1 MRNGRRHLPDS
12 YLLCGLVGVEE
23 LVATINRQWTLL
35 GPCLMRRCTSC
46 YHHYHC
52 IYPPQW
58 PWRTLYGDV
67 VGQRLER
74 VRTDILSPSFFFF
87 WLYFLACSCFHCP
100 LLLGLD
106 PDRRVIATRFP
117 FTVCFLFLLDAASG
131 MAMLPG
137 RLGFI

>member
-1 MRNGRRHLPDS
+1 MLDAALYVLLPS
-12 YLLCGLVGVEE
+12 LSLYISTT
-23 LVATINRQWTLL
+23 VA
-35 GPCLMRRCTSC
+35 MAHVVRRCC
-46 YHHYHC
+46 
-52 IYPPQW
+52 W
-58 PWRTLYGDV
+58 AAFGA
-67 VGQRLER
+67 
-74 VRTDILSPSFFFF
+74 SPHRHSLAVLFFF